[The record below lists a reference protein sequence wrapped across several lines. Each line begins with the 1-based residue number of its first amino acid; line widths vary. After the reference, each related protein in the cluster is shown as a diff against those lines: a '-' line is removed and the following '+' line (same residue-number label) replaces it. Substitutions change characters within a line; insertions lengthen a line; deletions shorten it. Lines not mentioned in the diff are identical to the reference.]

1 MNKKEFHHDTASIC
15 WDLVKDEVKCKKQDT
30 RTKTLNKNFSS
41 RFSISVS
48 KLVSWLHC
56 THNTTAS
63 SVNVLRSLI
72 YFKLQRAM
80 LYRLTCLTG
89 SSQVMLL
96 LMMVIC
102 QGNDNIWQDETLG
115 KLINPP
121 SSSILIAR
129 YY

>member
-1 MNKKEFHHDTASIC
+1 
-15 WDLVKDEVKCKKQDT
+15 
-30 RTKTLNKNFSS
+30 
-41 RFSISVS
+41 
-48 KLVSWLHC
+48 
-56 THNTTAS
+56 
-63 SVNVLRSLI
+63 
-72 YFKLQRAM
+72 M

-121 SSSILIAR
+121 PPPP
-129 YY
+129 Y